1 MWAMLRNPAYKGVAC
16 FGKTKASKRQ
26 RITRP
31 HRLRGGPAAR
41 DSSSH
46 ERPRADWIEI
56 PVPALIDEKTF
67 ALAGERLQ
75 ANKKHAPRRT
85 ITPSISQG
93 ITSCSKCG
101 YALSRTSTRT
111 TSRKIHYYRCLGSDA
126 WRRLGGPVCDNRP
139 VRQDLLDSI
148 VWSEVVKLIEDPSLI
163 QAELNR
169 RLESARSADPAK
181 RRVETLQRERIRVQ
195 NGLDRLLTA
204 YQEELITLDE
214 LRRRSPPLRQ
224 RAEAAQGE

>member
-1 MWAMLRNPAYKGVAC
+1 MRAGPRRKPR
-16 FGKTKASKRQ
+16 SKR
-26 RITRP
+26 
-31 HRLRGGPAAR
+31 L
-41 DSSSH
+41 
-46 ERPRADWIEI
+46 
-56 PVPALIDEKTF
+56 
-67 ALAGERLQ
+67 
-75 ANKKHAPRRT
+75 
-85 ITPSISQG
+85 
-93 ITSCSKCG
+93 
-101 YALSRTSTRT
+101 
-111 TSRKIHYYRCLGSDA
+111 
-126 WRRLGGPVCDNRP
+126 
-139 VRQDLLDSI
+139 
-148 VWSEVVKLIEDPSLI
+148 